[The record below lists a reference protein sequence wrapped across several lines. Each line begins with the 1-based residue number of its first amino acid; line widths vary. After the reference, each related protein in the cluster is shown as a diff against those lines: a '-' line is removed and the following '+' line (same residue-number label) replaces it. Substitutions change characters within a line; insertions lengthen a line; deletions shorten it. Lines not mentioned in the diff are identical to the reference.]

1 MVRLCLALVSAAL
14 SVNAAS
20 NSAAQFQVGG
30 YLENWKGYQGYDK
43 FDTVYYAFL
52 TLDSR
57 PNPDMPQD
65 KNWDGK
71 AIYETMTL
79 APIMD
84 VITKT
89 DPLWNNQYEWQRAKM
104 QKVIDDVRAANH
116 RFIWA
121 IGGWSDLTKTITDA
135 QISEFVDQVVTLLK
149 YEGDGVDF
157 DWEHLSASSDAS
169 VKTQQR
175 AIVGKTIKALR
186 AAFNANG
193 LSDKTISY
201 TTRWNCFWTSDE
213 AASYGA
219 LTFDSDGE
227 CLDTLAHASVEDIS
241 WVNLMMYDAGPGT
254 AFKDVQYFGMDQY
267 KAVLQA
273 GEKVLPK
280 SKIVMGFEPGN
291 QAVAGIWE
299 GFDIDFQVID
309 HMKANG
315 HGGIMFWAI
324 NEAASN
330 QNDGTPTSSTHQ
342 WQGNTG
348 ANSQYIADKAMSRS
362 VMV

>member
-1 MVRLCLALVSAAL
+1 VRLGALLFSSLPSAIAG
-14 SVNAAS
+14 
-20 NSAAQFQVGG
+20 FQVGG
-30 YLENWKGYQGYDK
+30 YLENWKGYEGYDN
-43 FDTVYYAFL
+43 FNTVYYAFL
-52 TLDSR
+52 TLDNA
-57 PNPDMPQD
+57 PNADNPQE
-65 KNWDGK
+65 KGWDGS

-89 DPLWNNQYEWQRAKM
+89 DPLWDNQYEWQRSKM
-104 QKVIDDVRAANH
+104 DQVITNTQAAGH
-116 RFIWA
+116 KFIWA
-121 IGGWSDLTKTITDA
+121 IGGWSDLTLTISDA
-135 QISEFVDQVVTLLK
+135 QIDSFVSQVVTLLK
-149 YEGDGVDF
+149 YAGDGVDF
-157 DWEHLSASSDAS
+157 DWEHLSTSSDAS
-169 VKTQQR
+169 VKSQQR

-201 TTRWNCFWTSDE
+201 TTRWNCFWTSAE
-213 AASYGA
+213 AANYGA
-219 LTFDSDGE
+219 LQFDSDGE
-227 CLDTLAHASVEDIS
+227 CLDTLQHASADDIS
-241 WVNLMMYDAGPGT
+241 WVNLMMYDAAPGT

-267 KAVLQA
+267 RAVLEA

-280 SKIVMGFEPGN
+280 SKIIMGFEPGN
-291 QAVAGIWE
+291 QAVGGVWE

-309 HMKANG
+309 HMKTNG

-330 QNDGTPTSSTHQ
+330 QNAGTPTSSSHQ

-348 ANSQYIADKAMSRS
+348 LNSQYIARMAAAES
-362 VMV
+362 VVV